1 MSARITGFVVGLVL
15 LVACGGPP
23 PTPAAAPPLAP
34 QEEAATPAE
43 LEIVPTPLQP
53 TPDLPRPETLTTE
66 QMHQRLD
73 PFAGLAAGCALPC
86 YNGLIPGA
94 SGAYETLLFYSRL
107 GIGLGD
113 LIPGDDQSL
122 RTGTGSASAWL
133 TKTSDVTQA
142 EALGLAP
149 PLVDIYLQDGLTQYV
164 YVGWQY
170 YPPYLTLPRVLEMLG
185 PPTRLDLALVF
196 DQQPPLYVLQLV
208 YGEQQTG
215 FSFSGRTSGD
225 DSARLVCL
233 SGDGV
238 SVTRFGVFAPDVTPM
253 EGLSNSAYLLPLA
266 ETVGLPYEQFAALVS
281 AGNCLAIPAETWGA
295 WQAIAPPE

>member
-1 MSARITGFVVGLVL
+1 MSARIAGIVVGLSL
-15 LVACGGPP
+15 LAACGGPP
-23 PTPAAAPPLAP
+23 STPAAPTPVLQGEAPAP
-34 QEEAATPAE
+34 
-43 LEIVPTPLQP
+43 LEIVSTLVEP
-53 TPDLPRPETLTTE
+53 TPDLPAPETLTTE
-66 QMHQRLD
+66 QLHQRLD
-73 PFAGLAAGCALPC
+73 PFAGLAADCALPC

-94 SGAYETLLFYSRL
+94 SGAYDTLLFYSRL

-122 RTGTGSASAWL
+122 RSGTGSVSAWL

-149 PLVDIYLQDGLTQYV
+149 PLVDIYLQDGLTQYL

-196 DQQPPLYVLQLV
+196 DQLPPIYMLQLV
-208 YGEQQTG
+208 YDEPRAG
-215 FSFSGRTSGD
+215 FAFSGRAPGD
-225 DSARLVCL
+225 EATRQVCL
-233 SGDGV
+233 SDEGV

-266 ETVGLPYEQFAALVS
+266 ETVGLSYEEFAALAA
-281 AGNCLAIPAETWGA
+281 AGECLTIPAETWGA